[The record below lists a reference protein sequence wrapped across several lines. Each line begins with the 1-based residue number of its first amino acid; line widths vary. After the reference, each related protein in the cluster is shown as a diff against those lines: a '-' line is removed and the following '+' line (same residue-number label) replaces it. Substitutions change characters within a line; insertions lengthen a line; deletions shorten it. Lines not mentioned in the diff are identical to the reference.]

1 MMMLHKPLIHCVN
14 TVLSDIDLFRWVR
27 TRSRDNWKSILVLTA
42 SGLLTIFC
50 TGISPFVIRQF
61 VDRLA
66 RGEFSWVLAV
76 SALVLAGATMVA
88 NTYQGYIWQT
98 KMREGAKNLA
108 AEVYA
113 HLQTLPLSYFKENPT
128 GTLMSKILSDTE
140 IVGQVCIV
148 YYPML
153 FLNLAQV
160 IVSAT
165 VLFLLDWRLATA
177 AVIFLPFSYLLLRQF
192 NWRQRKGWE
201 EERINYERVVESL
214 REQIEGVWVIK
225 GFDRLEFFNRLFR
238 QNIER
243 WFSSLKRVILY
254 SQLAKGIV
262 SHLVGLLGIGFL
274 VFGGIAAFRGWT
286 SVGTVIAFF
295 WYVGNLYA
303 PIEGLVDWNNA
314 RQQMIPMGKR
324 VLELL
329 KVKPEEQ
336 RKGLPMPPNPTITL
350 ENVHASYDDHEVLH
364 DVSATLEYGKMTAVV
379 GESGS
384 GKSTLVSL
392 LLGFMRPTQGKILI
406 NGISLENYDSSA
418 LRNSVAFAT
427 ADAFLFN
434 FSIRDNIA
442 LGGEYSQNEVE
453 TAAKLAGIHDFII
466 GLPKGY
472 DTIVGERGTKLSDGQ
487 RQRLALA
494 RAIIRRPK
502 ILILDEATSGVDSK
516 TEAQIYESLRELKIN
531 LVVVAHRLSTIYM
544 ADWIIVL
551 ENGKIVCEGRHSE
564 LLTQCPVY
572 RAIFERQLI
581 EEQI

>member
-1 MMMLHKPLIHCVN
+1 
-14 TVLSDIDLFRWVR
+14 
-27 TRSRDNWKSILVLTA
+27 
-42 SGLLTIFC
+42 
-50 TGISPFVIRQF
+50 
-61 VDRLA
+61 
-66 RGEFSWVLAV
+66 
-76 SALVLAGATMVA
+76 MVA

-98 KMREGAKNLA
+98 KMRKGAKDLA
-108 AEVYA
+108 VEVYA
-113 HLQTLPLSYFKENPT
+113 HLQTLPLSYFKGNPT

-140 IVGQVCIV
+140 ILGQVCIV

-153 FLNLAQV
+153 FLNLVQI
-160 IVSAT
+160 IVSVA

-214 REQIEGVWVIK
+214 REQIEGIVIIK
-225 GFDRLEFFNRLFR
+225 GFERLEFFDHLFR

-243 WFSSLKRVILY
+243 WFFSLKRVILY

-262 SHLVGLLGIGFL
+262 SHLVGLLGVGFL
-274 VFGGIAAFRGWT
+274 VFGGVAAFRGWT

-314 RQQMIPMGKR
+314 RQQVIPMGRR

-329 KVKPEEQ
+329 KVKPEE
-336 RKGLPMPPNPTITL
+336 RRIGLPIPPKPTLIL
-350 ENVHASYDDHEVLH
+350 EDIYAGYGEHEVLQG
-364 DVSATLEYGKMTAVV
+364 VTATLEYGKMTAIV

-384 GKSTLVSL
+384 GKSTIVSL
-392 LLGFMRPTQGKILI
+392 ILGFMRPTQGKILI
-406 NGISLENYDSSA
+406 NDVPLESYDSSA
-418 LRNSVAFAT
+418 LRKSIAFVT

-434 FSIRDNIA
+434 LSIRDNIT
-442 LGGEYSQNEVE
+442 LGEEYSQIEVE
-453 TAAKLAGIHDFII
+453 AAAKLAAIHDFIV

-487 RQRLALA
+487 RQRIALA
-494 RAIIRRPK
+494 RAIIRRPQ

-516 TEAQIYESLRELKIN
+516 TEAEIYERLRTLKIN

-544 ADWIIVL
+544 ADRILVL
-551 ENGKIVCEGRHSE
+551 DKGRIVCEGTHSH
-564 LLTQCPVY
+564 LLEQCPVY
-572 RAIFERQLI
+572 RAIFEKQLI
-581 EEQI
+581 EGQNPDHKNFERTPRVC